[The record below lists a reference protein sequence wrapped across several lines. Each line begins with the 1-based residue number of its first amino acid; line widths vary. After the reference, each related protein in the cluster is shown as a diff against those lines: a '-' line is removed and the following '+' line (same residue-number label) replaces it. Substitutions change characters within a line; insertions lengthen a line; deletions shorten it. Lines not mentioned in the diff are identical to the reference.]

1 MRGEHTIEEQV
12 TQLKEYLDCPCT
24 YFPPMADDQPILDA
38 YRQARERGAKEGFVP
53 MLVAVDELL
62 MECFSLSGE
71 DKAQVRRELLAAPLG
86 SGKEYLQIWL
96 KEIKEERGEYE
107 PGDWD
112 DLVGE
117 VSGG

>member
-1 MRGEHTIEEQV
+1 MRGEHTIEEQL

-62 MECFSLSGE
+62 MECFE
-71 DKAQVRRELLAAPLG
+71 INWQDKSA
-86 SGKEYLQIWL
+86 
-96 KEIKEERGEYE
+96 
-107 PGDWD
+107 
-112 DLVGE
+112 
-117 VSGG
+117 